1 MDFAGPLLPA
11 HQELRG
17 VEMQFLPALTNDP
30 KTIVRETPAG
40 EHLPYARHID
50 DVTIETRDGL
60 LMQTIRLGGLLFETA
75 DTDELNYRSGLRDAM
90 LRTLGSSRFAVY
102 QHVIRRPAPASL
114 APVSADD
121 FSAKL
126 DRQWRDKLSRKQLYV
141 NELFLTIIR
150 RPLQGRIGVADRLR
164 GWFAKS
170 ARRDEGLRSAEKHA
184 LDRAREAM
192 MASLSAYSPQ
202 LLSVYS
208 TEHGMRSEP
217 LEFLSCLFNADM
229 RPVAKPYGDLGHFIP
244 ARRVSFGQDT
254 VELAPSGE
262 LARRF
267 VAIVSIKDY
276 PGATFPGMFDEIYRL
291 PFELH
296 VTQSFAMV
304 ERAQALGQMNLA
316 LRRMQSADDEAL
328 SLREELGFAKDE
340 VAAGRAG
347 FGEHHSTIAVHADS
361 LEALA
366 DQVAEV
372 IALLADLGINAVRE
386 DIALEPAFWAQFPA
400 NFRYIGRRG
409 LVSTANFAGLASLHN
424 FPVGQSA
431 GNHWGEA
438 VTLLETTAAGPY
450 FFNFHQQDLG
460 NFTVIGPS
468 GSGKTVVLNFLLS
481 QAQRFRPRTIF
492 FDKDRGAE
500 LFVRAIGGQY
510 DRLRPGYAS
519 GLNPLQLSETP
530 QNRQFLLDWLTLL
543 AGGADA
549 TEVDHMRDAITTNFL
564 QPKERRRLRFL
575 VELFRGGARPKSGD
589 LYSRLRPWWGDGEH
603 AWLFDNEVDQT
614 DLSARTVG
622 FDMTSILDNQQVRTP
637 AMLYFFHR
645 VEQRLDGSPAI
656 IVIDEGWKAL
666 DDEVFVHRIKDW
678 QKTIRKRNGVVGFA
692 TQSAQDALESKIASA
707 IIEQAATQIFMINPK
722 ARAEDYINGFGLSR
736 HEFDLVRT
744 LPDTSRCFLIKH
756 GRESVVAR
764 LDLAGEPE
772 ILTVLS
778 GRESTVRIF
787 DELVKKTGPDPSNWL
802 HLLVERAA

>member
-1 MDFAGPLLPA
+1 
-11 HQELRG
+11 
-17 VEMQFLPALTNDP
+17 MQFLPALTP
-30 KTIVRETPAG
+30 KPNPISNETPAG
-40 EHLPYARHID
+40 DHLPYARHID
-50 DVTIETRDGL
+50 DVTIETHDGL

-75 DTDELNYRSGLRDAM
+75 DTNELNYRSGLRDAM
-90 LRTLGSSRFAVY
+90 LRSIGSSRFAIY
-102 QHVIRRPAPASL
+102 EHVVRRPAQASL
-114 APVSADD
+114 SKIETDE

-126 DRQWRDKLSRKQLYV
+126 DDRWRGKLANKQLFV

-150 RPLQGRIGVADRLR
+150 RPLQGRIGLADRLR
-164 GWFAKS
+164 SWFARS
-170 ARRDEGLRSAEKHA
+170 ANRNKRLMAAEKHA
-184 LDRAREAM
+184 LDRAREAV
-192 MASLSAYSPQ
+192 MASLSAYDPR
-202 LLSVYS
+202 LLSVYTS
-208 TEHGMRSEP
+208 ENGPRSEP
-217 LEFLSCLFNADM
+217 LEFLSCLFNADL
-229 RPVAKPYGDLGHFIP
+229 RPVALPHGDLGHFIP

-254 VELAPSGE
+254 VELAPAGE
-262 LARRF
+262 LLRRF
-267 VAIVSIKDY
+267 VALVSIKDY
-276 PGATFPGMFDEIYRL
+276 PGATFPGMFDELYRL

-316 LRRMQSADDEAL
+316 LRRMQSTEDEAL
-328 SLREELGFAKDE
+328 SLRDELVYAKDE

-347 FGEHHSTIAVHADS
+347 FGEHHSTIAIHANDLNTLS
-361 LEALA
+361 

-386 DIALEPAFWAQFPA
+386 DIALEPTYWAQFPG

-409 LVSTANFAGLASLHN
+409 LVSTTNFAGLASFHN
-424 FPVGQSA
+424 FPVGRVN

-438 VTLLETTAAGPY
+438 VSLFETTSAGPY

-468 GSGKTVVLNFLLS
+468 GSGKTVVLNFLLA
-481 QAQRFRPRTIF
+481 QAQRFKPRTIF

-510 DRLRPGYAS
+510 DRLRPGSGS
-519 GLNPLQLSETP
+519 GLNPLQLEDTAS
-530 QNRQFLLDWLTLL
+530 NRQFLLDWLTLL
-543 AGGADA
+543 AGGLDRAEKDQI
-549 TEVDHMRDAITTNFL
+549 RDAIDVNFL
-564 QPKERRRLRFL
+564 QPQPRRRLRYL
-575 VELFRGGARPKSGD
+575 VELFRGGARPQADD
-589 LYSRLRPWWGDGEH
+589 LYSRFRAWWGDGEH
-603 AWLFDNEVDQT
+603 AWLFDNEKDLT
-614 DLSARTVG
+614 DLSAQSVG
-622 FDMTSILDNQQVRTP
+622 FDMTGILDSPTVRTP

-645 VEQRLDGSPAI
+645 VEQRLDGSPTI

-666 DDEVFVHRIKDW
+666 DDEVFVYRLKDW
-678 QKTIRKRNGVVGFA
+678 EKTIRKRNGVVGFA

-756 GRESVVAR
+756 GRESVIAR
-764 LDLAGEPE
+764 LDLSGETE

-787 DELVKKTGPDPSNWL
+787 DELVEKTGPDPANWL
-802 HLLVERAA
+802 HILLERAA